1 KALAK
6 SIAKANNR
14 ITAQETGLSYKLFA
28 EMEDVVPTFWGRVS
42 SDFLE
47 MSGFSY
53 IDRLGK
59 EVYMN
64 AALDSARSIL
74 KKGDKGLNSYKY
86 KELVTKLRRGFGDKG
101 FESLKNELLAWE
113 TKRKP
118 SGNLISFAMQEL
130 EDAQPIFLSS
140 LPEMYHRMPR
150 GRIVYALKS
159 YMLKQID
166 LLRRDVYNKLRY
178 AESAEDVTAGIKNAA
193 RYFSIVGASGLSV
206 EWLKSNLYG
215 DQDRN
220 PFEGLD
226 EMSGLLVAK
235 QLAKGLG
242 SQSMKLFG
250 MDGYTVDTLLSQGFN
265 AMLAEMITP
274 PDPLLQEALRASG
287 KVVSGN
293 MNSEEA
299 LEKFLH
305 DSKRY
310 LPVVGQN
317 WKHGYFPGLGYE
329 DRPPAFSE
337 RSFE

>member
-1 KALAK
+1 
-6 SIAKANNR
+6 
-14 ITAQETGLSYKLFA
+14 
-28 EMEDVVPTFWGRVS
+28 
-42 SDFLE
+42 
-47 MSGFSY
+47 
-53 IDRLGK
+53 
-59 EVYMN
+59 
-64 AALDSARSIL
+64 
-74 KKGDKGLNSYKY
+74 
-86 KELVTKLRRGFGDKG
+86 
-101 FESLKNELLAWE
+101 
-113 TKRKP
+113 
-118 SGNLISFAMQEL
+118 
-130 EDAQPIFLSS
+130 
-140 LPEMYHRMPR
+140 
-150 GRIVYALKS
+150 
-159 YMLKQID
+159 
-166 LLRRDVYNKLRY
+166 VYNKLRY